1 MSEVTENV
9 VKAITEEPT
18 IFEVETKRGKVGAF
32 LAKIRI
38 LPRVRRFYI
47 YPVTLGMSEQMKEC
61 SEGINIGEVA
71 TVGEAFVAAGNNS
84 KNIARWLAV
93 AIIRSSKPATEAEIE
108 ELAAYLQHNLT
119 AESLTLLVSVVVKRS
134 NISFF
139 LSTMNLVSG
148 KVKAE
153 SQEK

>member
-18 IFEVETKRGKVGAF
+18 IFEVATKRGKVGSF
-32 LAKIRI
+32 LAKIRL

-61 SEGINIGEVA
+61 SENITIGEVA

-84 KNIARWLAV
+84 RTTARWLAV
-93 AIIRSSKPATEAEIE
+93 ALIRSSKPAAESEIKK
-108 ELAAYLQHNLT
+108 LAAYLHHNLT

-139 LSTMNLVSG
+139 LSTMNLVAG
-148 KVKAE
+148 KE
-153 SQEK
+153 SQKNQEK